1 MNRIGM
7 LLSRSLVLASLAA
20 SACVHVPRLETL
32 TTNVSNEVAAAKQ
45 AQKLET
51 SKPQAAAEV
60 YNRILSE
67 WLVYKPRADY
77 VRQFSTELS
86 QISSASTPT
95 FAPDSVLGL
104 AHVYDWAVEANARAR
119 IGLARLANAR
129 GDLTNAEKH
138 AGRALVFLNREWGF
152 SPLIRARL
160 DIDCFGVLEDVY
172 NKSGKPVRALKARMN
187 ADLMRAY
194 LSDVQAQRDAQD
206 ATRIVAEDEKKMKAI
221 DEFTDKVNSQ
231 RTSNALAAATA
242 VLGAVSVGL
251 STVQQ
256 IQINDALAKSGGHV
270 TPEIQQMQASKAV
283 NDFNIQMMSLNPDFK
298 RGADMAGAALSPLQN
313 ITVSRQLVNPD
324 YGRAAPQI
332 IKAFAASVAAVSSD
346 PRVKQ
351 AAAMVNSSVDSVVA
365 ARAGNPQQL
374 GRALDG
380 FVESFAVLET
390 RADGVKAEV
399 RR

>member
-1 MNRIGM
+1 MRRIGVIVSAM
-7 LLSRSLVLASLAA
+7 ALG
-20 SACVHVPRLETL
+20 ACVHVPRLETL
-32 TTNVSNEVAAAKQ
+32 TTSVSEQVAAAKK
-45 AQKLET
+45 AQQIET
-51 SKPQAAAEV
+51 TKPQAAADV
-60 YNRILSE
+60 YNRILNE
-67 WLVYKPRADY
+67 WLVYKPRTDY
-77 VRQFSTELS
+77 MRQFATELS

-129 GDLTNAEKH
+129 GDVANAEKH
-138 AGRALVFLNREWGF
+138 ARRAMQFLNRDWGT
-152 SPLIRARL
+152 SPLVGARL
-160 DIDCFGVLEDVY
+160 QVDCYAVLEDVY
-172 NKSGKPVRALKARMN
+172 TKSGKPVRALKARLG
-187 ADLMRAY
+187 ADLLRSY
-194 LSDVQAQRDAQD
+194 LSDAQAQRDAQD
-206 ATRIVAEDEKKMKAI
+206 EKRMAAEDDKRMKTI

-256 IQINDALAKSGGHV
+256 IQINDALAKSGGRV

-298 RGADMAGAALSPLQN
+298 RGADMASVALSPLQN
-313 ITVSRQLVNPD
+313 ITISRQLVNPD

-332 IKAFAASVAAVSSD
+332 IKAFASSVAAVSSD
-346 PRVKQ
+346 QRVKQ
-351 AAAMVNSSVDSVVA
+351 AAAMVNSSVDGVVA
-365 ARAGNPQQL
+365 ARAGNPEQL

-380 FVESFAVLET
+380 FVESFAMLET
-390 RADGVKAEV
+390 RAEGVQGEV